1 MSVGQEVALLMG
13 EDGSQGATIV
23 RREET
28 VLGIQIRTAIESAY
42 LYAKHNP
49 RSEGAFMEKALSLC
63 TLTEEIASECMFAV
77 PRAGKTLEG
86 PSARFAELIFSV
98 YKNCK
103 VETRIVSETD
113 KEVIATATWLDLENN
128 GWLTA
133 DSSRSIVDKHGRK
146 FSEDMIRVTK
156 SAAMSIA
163 RRNAVFAGIPKAL
176 WIGIWKESR
185 KVAIGDVK
193 TLVNKRA
200 DMIAYFA
207 KMGITEAMIFATLEV
222 NGLED
227 IGLDELANLKAM
239 ANTLKEGE
247 STPEEMF
254 VMPEKVTPGKGT
266 SGLKDKIKEKAAPAA
281 EANPA
286 QALLDAA
293 KETLK
298 KAGVEK
304 IPEKKP
310 EPEKKA
316 AEVAPGSTIDKPA
329 EVIPAVVSAVA
340 TILRDAKN
348 LTELDHAWRREVE
361 GGTLEKID
369 KKRLA
374 YVYQECRNKLTG

>member
-13 EDGSQGATIV
+13 EDGSQGATIM

-49 RSEGAFMEKALSLC
+49 RSETAFMEKALSLC
-63 TLTEEIASECMFAV
+63 TLNEGIASECMFAV

-113 KEVIATATWLDLENN
+113 REVIATATWLDLENN

-176 WIGIWKESR
+176 WIDIWKESR

-207 KMGITEAMIFATLEV
+207 KMGITEEMIYATLEV
-222 NGLED
+222 KGLDD

-247 STPEEMF
+247 STPEELF

-266 SGLKDKIKEKAAPAA
+266 SGLKDKIKEKAAPAP
-281 EANPA
+281 EP
-286 QALLDAA
+286 
-293 KETLK
+293 
-298 KAGVEK
+298 EK
-304 IPEKKP
+304 TPEPVKTQEKKP

-316 AEVAPGSTIDKPA
+316 VEDAPQSTIDKPA
-329 EVIPAVVSAVA
+329 EGIPAVVSAVA

-374 YVYQECRNKLTG
+374 FVYTEVRDRLQKQAG

>member
-13 EDGSQGATIV
+13 EDGSQGATIM

-49 RSEGAFMEKALSLC
+49 RSETAFMEKALSLC
-63 TLTEEIASECMFAV
+63 TLNEGIASECMFAV

-113 KEVIATATWLDLENN
+113 REVIATATWLDLENN

-176 WIGIWKESR
+176 WIDIWKESR

-207 KMGITEAMIFATLEV
+207 KMGITEEMIYATLEV
-222 NGLED
+222 KGLDD

-247 STPEEMF
+247 STPEELF

-266 SGLKDKIKEKAAPAA
+266 SGLKDKIKEKAAPAP
-281 EANPA
+281 EP
-286 QALLDAA
+286 
-293 KETLK
+293 EK
-298 KAGVEK
+298 KPEPVK
-304 IPEKKP
+304 TQEKKP

-316 AEVAPGSTIDKPA
+316 VEDAPQSTIDKPA

-374 YVYQECRNKLTG
+374 FVYTEVRDRLQKQAG